1 MLPDFF
7 HFDFLAAATKTRT
20 RSSLAKRRR
29 SWQMNRKQQ
38 EQNLVGIPPAAREKK
53 SYRPAHG
60 QVNSPVYLPAPTP
73 WSELLGYFESELL
86 LDFGSVLS
94 WLGSVLSGLDDE
106 LPRSGTDFKSE
117 LLLMPSFSAVLSSR
131 TPVIGRLLLFWK
143 SRSACCVLASILP
156 SSPGLRPFAF
166 SARCALRMSSE
177 VTAIFSSL
185 RFGRCTLSGMVPGC
199 PGMGLVCGIPGAGC
213 PGIGLVS
220 GIPGAGCPGIV
231 GCVSRGIGAIG
242 PLGFV

>member
-94 WLGSVLSGLDDE
+94 WLGSVLFGIDDE
-106 LPRSGTDFKSE
+106 LPD
-117 LLLMPSFSAVLSSR
+117 
-131 TPVIGRLLLFWK
+131 
-143 SRSACCVLASILP
+143 
-156 SSPGLRPFAF
+156 
-166 SARCALRMSSE
+166 
-177 VTAIFSSL
+177 
-185 RFGRCTLSGMVPGC
+185 
-199 PGMGLVCGIPGAGC
+199 
-213 PGIGLVS
+213 
-220 GIPGAGCPGIV
+220 
-231 GCVSRGIGAIG
+231 
-242 PLGFV
+242 